1 MTQHV
6 PCSKFRSSQT
16 ISTEQLNQIID
27 AILRGKYSWACV
39 LLLSAAGYEPLQYI
53 PYRTYNRLLKE
64 NRNIAKPNSAKTIP
78 IHKNYQDSTHQADR
92 TSAPKALN
100 RISDLGYLETV
111 DESSNQLKGGNL
123 ELCGFS
129 PFEIQLHQFFKN
141 NLPTWQPSSDRN
153 FLISK

>member
-1 MTQHV
+1 MTQRI
-6 PCSKFRSSQT
+6 PCSQLRSSQT

-78 IHKNYQDSTHQADR
+78 IYKNYQDSTDDSDK

-100 RISDLGYLETV
+100 KISDLAYLETI
-111 DESSNQLKGGNL
+111 DEPSHQLKGGNL
-123 ELCGFS
+123 ELCEF
-129 PFEIQLHQFFKN
+129 PPLKTQLHHFFKN
-141 NLPTWQPSSDRN
+141 ILPNWQP
-153 FLISK
+153 

>member
-1 MTQHV
+1 MTQHI
-6 PCSKFRSSQT
+6 PCSKIRSSQA

-64 NRNIAKPNSAKTIP
+64 NRNIGKPNTAKTIP
-78 IHKNYQDSTHQADR
+78 IHKNYQDSTHRADR

-100 RISDLGYLETV
+100 EISDLAYLETI
-111 DESSNQLKGGNL
+111 DEPSHPLKGGHL
-123 ELCGFS
+123 ESCGFS
-129 PFEIQLHQFFKN
+129 PLEIQLHQFFKK
-141 NLPTWQPSSDRN
+141 NLPIWQPSGDRN
-153 FLISK
+153 FLISQ

>member
-1 MTQHV
+1 MTQRIT
-6 PCSKFRSSQT
+6 CSQLRSSQT

-78 IHKNYQDSTHQADR
+78 IHKHYQDSTDDSDR

-100 RISDLGYLETV
+100 KISDLAYLETI
-111 DESSNQLKGGNL
+111 DEPSHQLKGGNL
-123 ELCGFS
+123 ELCEFS
-129 PFEIQLHQFFKN
+129 PLKTQLHHFFKN
-141 NLPTWQPSSDRN
+141 ILPNWQP
-153 FLISK
+153 